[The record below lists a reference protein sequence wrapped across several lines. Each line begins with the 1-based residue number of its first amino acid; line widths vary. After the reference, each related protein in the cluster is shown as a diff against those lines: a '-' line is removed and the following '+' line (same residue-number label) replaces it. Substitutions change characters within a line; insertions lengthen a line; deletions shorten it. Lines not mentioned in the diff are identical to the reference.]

1 MSIRALSGS
10 GLSPASPV
18 GNAYASS
25 LTLSGGVVKNP
36 YTGTGVTITIGT
48 VNGTT
53 STITLAGTNAAW
65 TSAMAA
71 NAVLQATAGT
81 GSLGTGTVTVTSV
94 VSSTSVNISS
104 TAAMTAGTITNLLIV
119 SYGTGVFSAPASLTA
134 NTTLSANGLTLSPD
148 KINVPYSNIR
158 INSFNANVSGI
169 SGTIGTVAGSGSAWT
184 ANLTV
189 SDTSV
194 LHVGMKVTS
203 AATGTSAGAV
213 GTSAVIQ
220 SITNSTVAVI
230 FSTTTSTA
238 GSSTYSFTD
247 LGGMHWQIYADT
259 LSDTKIV
266 GARQFSIW
274 GYPDKTDDG
283 LNAIGSASAKITER
297 FFTLS
302 FPTYT
307 ETYVN
312 GAYVSSS
319 YTKLAEFASPVSI
332 NGRLRLRAPAYTS
345 QGFPTGAPSQGRL
358 TIESETIISASSLAT
373 VSGITL
379 TTSGTVTGTWAVGQ
393 EVRGSGITAGSMV
406 TAVSGP
412 TSGVYTVTLDRSSTI
427 NTPTALTGTPTIW
440 NIDNFGGLFRIF
452 REDWS
457 TDTLYSGITGSTKL
471 VITNAGEVGIG
482 TNPVNA
488 QLHVAA
494 DLFASTAQSILE
506 NTATTGYAN
515 LLIRSFGS
523 TYSSLSLAG
532 NSTIMF
538 FTNSDGSTERA
549 RIVIDSNS
557 NLYFTTGAYST
568 ERMRI
573 TSSGNV
579 GIGTS
584 SPSATLHVTGTVAG
598 AVAPRCVISPGSF
611 IPNSVGP
618 TMAYIT
624 SGSDK
629 YELQYGDGTDRI
641 AYTTFSVPYNYSGGS
656 IQIKIYWYISSG
668 INSQVRWEGWAS
680 SVVSS
685 GAINSD
691 PAIVASVNAGV
702 ASGATAGTLII
713 STMTWSTSLPAA
725 GSLLYF
731 GLKRVPSNTN
741 DTSGASANVQAVAF
755 EFGS

>member
-25 LTLSGGVVKNP
+25 LRLSGGVVKNP
-36 YTGTGVTITIGT
+36 YTGTSVTITIGT
-48 VNGTT
+48 VNGTGPYT
-53 STITLAGTNAAW
+53 STITLTGTSPAW
-65 TSAMAA
+65 TSAMVV
-71 NAVLQATAGT
+71 NSVLQATRGA

-104 TAAMTAGTITNLLIV
+104 TATMTTGAITDLLIV

-158 INSFNANVSGI
+158 INAFNANVSGI
-169 SGTIGTVAGSGSAWT
+169 SGTISAVAGSGSAWT

-213 GTSAVIQ
+213 GTGAVIQ
-220 SITNSTVAVI
+220 SITNSTIAVI

-247 LGGMHWQIYADT
+247 SGGIHWQIYADT

-283 LNAIGSASAKITER
+283 LNAIGSGSAKITER

-345 QGFPTGAPSQGRL
+345 QGFPTGAAEQGRL
-358 TIESETIISASSLAT
+358 TIESQTIGSASSLAT
-373 VSGITL
+373 VFGTTL
-379 TTSGTVTGTWAVGQ
+379 TTSGAVTGTWAVGQ
-393 EVRGSGITAGSMV
+393 EVRGNGITAGSMV

-412 TSGVYTVTLDRSSTI
+412 ASGVYTVTLDRSSTI
-427 NTPTALTGTPTIW
+427 ATATTLTGTPNIW

-457 TDTLYSGITGSTKL
+457 TDTLYSGITGTTKL

-482 TNPVNA
+482 TSSP
-488 QLHVAA
+488 
-494 DLFASTAQSILE
+494 
-506 NTATTGYAN
+506 GN
-515 LLIRSFGS
+515 LLHIAGETAEFPTSLYIAPTGHATSRRAGIAIDNWEWMQDTGGNGTKDFALYHRS
-523 TYSSLSLAG
+523 A
-532 NSTIMF
+532 N
-538 FTNSDGSTERA
+538 
-549 RIVIDSNS
+549 
-557 NLYFTTGAYST
+557 TTRLNINT
-568 ERMRI
+568 
-573 TSSGNV
+573 SGNV
-579 GIGTS
+579 
-584 SPSATLHVTGTVAG
+584 
-598 AVAPRCVISPGSF
+598 AVG
-611 IPNSVGP
+611 G
-618 TMAYIT
+618 
-624 SGSDK
+624 
-629 YELQYGDGTDRI
+629 
-641 AYTTFSVPYNYSGGS
+641 TTFSGTTFTVNGTFGVLTGSTGTNNSVILTSTNYALPTAVGAHGRIIWVKNTGSSAISLTSAGGTIDGVSS
-656 IQIKIYWYISSG
+656 ISLSQYDSYTVVSDNSNWYI
-668 INSQVRWEGWAS
+668 I
-680 SVVSS
+680 
-685 GAINSD
+685 
-691 PAIVASVNAGV
+691 
-702 ASGATAGTLII
+702 
-713 STMTWSTSLPAA
+713 
-725 GSLLYF
+725 
-731 GLKRVPSNTN
+731 
-741 DTSGASANVQAVAF
+741 
-755 EFGS
+755 